1 MKLSIVEKI
10 GFGAGDMAIN
20 VVIIAMQLLL
30 AYFYTDIYGLSAADV
45 GVLFVVVRMIDAIID
60 PAMGVLTDKLN
71 TRWGRYRP
79 WLLWFAIPF
88 GFAVYLMFITPD
100 MAYMAKLAWAY
111 GTYILMTLVYT
122 AITIPYIS
130 MIGVITS
137 DPRRTVKRQRLSL
150 CDDQDCRFSGDYRRT
165 DACRLAGAGQ
175 QGAGL
180 PVFDGAD
187 GGDGRLA
194 VYLLFSYHA

>member
-30 AYFYTDIYGLSAADV
+30 AYFYTDIYGLNAADV

-79 WLLWFAIPF
+79 WLLWFAIP
-88 GFAVYLMFITPD
+88 
-100 MAYMAKLAWAY
+100 
-111 GTYILMTLVYT
+111 LVSPC
-122 AITIPYIS
+122 I
-130 MIGVITS
+130 
-137 DPRRTVKRQRLSL
+137 
-150 CDDQDCRFSGDYRRT
+150 
-165 DACRLAGAGQ
+165 
-175 QGAGL
+175 
-180 PVFDGAD
+180 
-187 GGDGRLA
+187 
-194 VYLLFSYHA
+194 